1 MRFFQRLGEGLQVTP
16 LLHAIQC
23 APELWNRHP
32 VRTAH
37 AGSAHAQACDILC
50 FFNNLDDPAAVLDDL
65 QAHPY
70 PAWSR
75 LPQLRGLVFDTM
87 RFVEGVQ
94 LGRVVITRLAPG
106 ARITPHQDMG
116 RAASFYERYQLAL
129 QSLPGCLFHAGDE
142 TAHFRSGE
150 LWHFDNSQVHSVE
163 NNSTDDRIVVIMD
176 IRRA

>member
-1 MRFFQRLGEGLQVTP
+1 MRFFQKLSESVQVAP

-23 APELWNRHP
+23 APDLWNAFPIRTTHP
-32 VRTAH
+32 
-37 AGSAHAQACDILC
+37 GSAHADASDILC
-50 FFNNLDDPAAVLDDL
+50 FFNRLDDPSAILDDL
-65 QAHPY
+65 QAQPY
-70 PAWSR
+70 PAWDR
-75 LPQLRGLVFDTM
+75 LPQLRSLVFDTL

-94 LGRVVITRLAPG
+94 LGRVVITRLPPG
-106 ARITPHQDMG
+106 GRITPHQDMG
-116 RAASFYERYQLAL
+116 AAAAFYERYQIAL
-129 QSLPGCLFHAGDE
+129 QCLPGCLFHAGNE

>member
-1 MRFFQRLGEGLQVTP
+1 MRFFQKLGEGLPVNA
-16 LLHAIQC
+16 LLHALQC
-23 APELWNRHP
+23 APDLWDQFP
-32 VRTAH
+32 VRTMH
-37 AGSAHAQACDILC
+37 CGSAHAAVSDILC
-50 FFNNLDDPAAVLDDL
+50 FFNRLDDPAAILDDL
-65 QAHPY
+65 QVEPY

-75 LPQLRGLVFDTM
+75 LPQLRPLIFDAM

-94 LGRVVITRLAPG
+94 LGRVVITRLPPG
-106 ARITPHQDMG
+106 GRITPHMDMG
-116 RAASFYERYQLAL
+116 EAAAFYDRYQLAL
-129 QSLPGCLFHAGDE
+129 QSPPGCLFHAGDE